1 MSGRP
6 AARADMQS
14 SYQATIV
21 ADREAAPLLAVRLE
35 EAIEPQALA
44 VSLFERGQ
52 GQFEVSALYAE
63 PPRHE
68 ALIALIGTDIADP
81 GALTIEPLAPAD
93 WVSLSQGK
101 RGPVQA
107 GRFLVHGSHDRARVP
122 RRLLAIEI
130 DAGQA
135 FGTAHHASTRG
146 CLIALDDL
154 FKRERPA
161 AILDLGTGTG
171 ILAIAAAKTLRR
183 TVTASDSDPIAARV
197 AADNARKT
205 GAHPLLDIITEDGF
219 AHPRLRRIR
228 ADLLIANLLERA
240 LYALAP
246 ELARHVA
253 GGGRAIL
260 SGLTE
265 AQARG
270 IEARCSAFGFIRER
284 RIVLDGWTTLMLRR
298 RKPRGVRRLIGT
310 RL

>member
-1 MSGRP
+1 
-6 AARADMQS
+6 
-14 SYQATIV
+14 
-21 ADREAAPLLAVRLE
+21 
-35 EAIEPQALA
+35 
-44 VSLFERGQ
+44 ERGQ

-63 PPRHE
+63 PPRRE

-81 GALTIEPLAPAD
+81 GTLTIEPLAPAD

-183 TVTASDSDPIAARV
+183 TVTASDSDPIAA
-197 AADNARKT
+197 
-205 GAHPLLDIITEDGF
+205 
-219 AHPRLRRIR
+219 
-228 ADLLIANLLERA
+228 
-240 LYALAP
+240 
-246 ELARHVA
+246 
-253 GGGRAIL
+253 
-260 SGLTE
+260 
-265 AQARG
+265 
-270 IEARCSAFGFIRER
+270 
-284 RIVLDGWTTLMLRR
+284 
-298 RKPRGVRRLIGT
+298 
-310 RL
+310 